1 MEPAN
6 KPPVNPGKVRQQKD
20 QTEIEF
26 LPDADAIE
34 RGPLPRFVQLTLH
47 LLVLTLVGFI
57 VWASVSPIDK
67 VVIAHGRLVNPLPNI
82 VLQPLDTSIIQ
93 SIDVRVGQIVRKG
106 QLLATLDPPS
116 AQPMKASCASVS
128 TA

>member
-6 KPPVNPGKVRQQKD
+6 KPSLSRRPKD
-20 QTEIEF
+20 QTEIDF

-93 SIDVRVGQIVRKG
+93 SIDVRVGQIVKKG
-106 QLLATLDPPS
+106 QLLATLDPTFS
-116 AQPMKASCASVS
+116 ASAS